1 MNAMR
6 ALILSIGL
14 VAAGVA
20 WAGPVNVN
28 TADAKSLAK
37 ELTGVGPK
45 TAEAIVAERGNGN
58 FKNAADLQKRV
69 KGFGAKTA
77 EKNQANLKF

>member
-45 TAEAIVAERGNGN
+45 TAEAIVAERSNGD
-58 FKNAADLQKRV
+58 FKNAGDLQKRV

-77 EKNQANLKF
+77 EKNQGNLKF